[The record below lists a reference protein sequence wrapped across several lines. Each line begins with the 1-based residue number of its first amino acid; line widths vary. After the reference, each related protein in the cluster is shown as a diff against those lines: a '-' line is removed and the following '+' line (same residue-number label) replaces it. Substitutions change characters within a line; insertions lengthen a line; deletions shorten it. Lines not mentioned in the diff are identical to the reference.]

1 MNANMRAFRNRR
13 MRVVALRA
21 SRGITLI
28 EVIVFI
34 VISGLAVAG
43 LVVGMS
49 GAVRTAPV
57 PKEMHQGLQL
67 AQGRMELI
75 LAQRSLPAGFAGF
88 TSATFDPC
96 APPGGAQEACL
107 APAAYTVVA
116 PCLYTGAGTCGF
128 GAANTCQ
135 AGDVNY
141 KCVRVRVTGP
151 QGITVAELDA
161 MVANY

>member
-1 MNANMRAFRNRR
+1 MSTVARR
-13 MRVVALRA
+13 GRQVSVVRR
-21 SRGITLI
+21 RGCAGVSLI

-34 VISGLAVAG
+34 VITAVVVVG
-43 LVVGMS
+43 LVAGMS
-49 GAVRTAPV
+49 GAVRTAPQ
-57 PKEMHQGLQL
+57 PRAMHQGLQL

-88 TSATFDPC
+88 TAATFDPC

-107 APAAYTVVA
+107 APATYAVVA
-116 PCLYTGAGTCGF
+116 PCFYTGAGTCGF
-128 GAANTCQ
+128 GAANTCRG
-135 AGDVNY
+135 GDVNY

-151 QGITVAELDA
+151 QGATVAELDA

>member
-1 MNANMRAFRNRR
+1 VRALARR
-13 MRVVALRA
+13 GRGA
-21 SRGITLI
+21 SIGRRGCGGVNLI

-34 VISGLAVAG
+34 VITGLVIAG
-43 LVVGMS
+43 LVAGMS
-49 GAVRTAPV
+49 GALRTAPV
-57 PKEMHQGLQL
+57 PREMHQGLQL

-75 LAQRSLPAGFAGF
+75 LAQRSRLDFAGF

-107 APAAYTVVA
+107 APATYAVVA
-116 PCLYTGAGTCGF
+116 PCFFTGALTCGF
-128 GAANTCQ
+128 GAANTCKG
-135 AGDVNY
+135 GDVNY

-151 QGITVAELDA
+151 KGTTVAELDA

>member
-13 MRVVALRA
+13 VPVVAC
-21 SRGITLI
+21 RGVTLL

-34 VISGLAVAG
+34 VIAGLAVAG

-49 GAVRTAPV
+49 GAVRTAPMS
-57 PKEMHQGLQL
+57 KEMHQGLQL

-88 TSATFDPC
+88 TAATFDPC

-107 APAAYTVVA
+107 APTNYTVVA
-116 PCLYTGAGTCGF
+116 PCFYTGAGTCAF
-128 GAANTCQ
+128 GAANTCM
-135 AGDVNY
+135 AGLVDY

-151 QGITVAELDA
+151 GGTILAELDA
-161 MVANY
+161 IVANY

>member
-1 MNANMRAFRNRR
+1 L
-13 MRVVALRA
+13 VEL
-21 SRGITLI
+21 
-28 EVIVFI
+28 IVFI
-34 VISGLAVAG
+34 VITAVVVVG
-43 LVVGMS
+43 LVAGMS

-57 PKEMHQGLQL
+57 PKAMHQGLQL

-75 LAQRSLPAGFAGF
+75 LAQRTRLDFAGF

-107 APAAYTVVA
+107 APAAFTVVA
-116 PCLYTGAGTCGF
+116 PCFYTGAGTCGF

-135 AGDVNY
+135 GGDVNY

-151 QGITVAELDA
+151 QGITVAEFDA

>member
-1 MNANMRAFRNRR
+1 MNAPALRNRR
-13 MRVVALRA
+13 VCVVA
-21 SRGITLI
+21 SHDCRGVSLV
-28 EVIVFI
+28 ELIVFI
-34 VISGLAVAG
+34 VITAVVVVG
-43 LVVGMS
+43 LVAGMS

-57 PKEMHQGLQL
+57 PKAMHQGLQL

-88 TSATFDPC
+88 TAATFDPC
-96 APPGGAQEACL
+96 AAPGGAQEACL
-107 APAAYTVVA
+107 APTNYAVVA
-116 PCLYTGAGTCGF
+116 PCFYTGAGTCGF

-135 AGDVNY
+135 GGDVNY

-151 QGITVAELDA
+151 QGITVAEFDA

>member
-1 MNANMRAFRNRR
+1 MNAKMRALRNRR
-13 MRVVALRA
+13 VPVVAC
-21 SRGITLI
+21 RGVTLL
-28 EVIVFI
+28 ELVIFI
-34 VISGLAVAG
+34 VIAGLAVAG

-49 GAVRTAPV
+49 GAVRTAPMS
-57 PKEMHQGLQL
+57 KEMHQGLQL

-75 LAQRSLPAGFAGF
+75 LAQRTRLGFAAF

-107 APAAYTVVA
+107 APATYTVVA

-135 AGDVNY
+135 AGDANY
-141 KCVRVRVTGP
+141 ACVRVRVTGP
-151 QGITVAELDA
+151 QGTTVAELEA

>member
-1 MNANMRAFRNRR
+1 MNAPALRNRR
-13 MRVVALRA
+13 VCVVA
-21 SRGITLI
+21 SHDCRGVSLV
-28 EVIVFI
+28 ELIVFI
-34 VISGLAVAG
+34 VITAVVVVG
-43 LVVGMS
+43 LVAGMS

-57 PKEMHQGLQL
+57 PKAMHQGLQL

-75 LAQRSLPAGFAGF
+75 LAQRTRLDFAGF

-107 APAAYTVVA
+107 APAAFTVVA
-116 PCLYTGAGTCGF
+116 PCFYTGAGTCGF
-128 GAANTCQ
+128 GAANTCRG
-135 AGDVNY
+135 GDVNY

-151 QGITVAELDA
+151 QGTTVAELEA

>member
-1 MNANMRAFRNRR
+1 M
-13 MRVVALRA
+13 V
-21 SRGITLI
+21 
-28 EVIVFI
+28 VFI
-34 VISGLAVAG
+34 VIAGLAVAG

-57 PKEMHQGLQL
+57 PREMHQGLQL

-75 LAQRSLPAGFAGF
+75 LAQRSLPGAFAGF
-88 TSATFDPC
+88 TAATFDPC

-107 APAAYTVVA
+107 APTGYAVVA
-116 PCLYTGAGTCGF
+116 PCLYTGAGTCAF

-135 AGDVNY
+135 GGDVNY
-141 KCVRVRVTGP
+141 TCVRVRVTGP
-151 QGITVAELDA
+151 QGTTVAELEA